1 MTLEKAL
8 HTTVCIVGSGPAGI
22 VLANI
27 LLQHGLDCIVIDAM
41 SREEIFGRGRA
52 GVIESTTVDCLKK
65 HGLAEPIL
73 HHGRTNER
81 CEFRSPAGSVT
92 FEYGPLSG
100 GDTHFIYPQ
109 NNLVDDLTQIYLE
122 RGGTLF
128 FRRAAHKV
136 ANADDHMAVECYD
149 QSSQTTVTIYADFVA
164 GCDAQH
170 GVSRAS
176 IPPEAVTTY
185 RKQHHFNWLAILAY
199 AKPSADHVIYA
210 LHPDGFAGHMPR
222 TSDMSRYYLQIALDD
237 DIEAWPDA
245 RIWLTLQKRLAKK
258 DWTLREGE
266 ICSKSILSL
275 HSYVTEPLRYKRLF
289 LVGDAAHLIPP
300 CGGKGMNLAIQDA
313 SVLAETLINY
323 YQERHP
329 LSYLDRY
336 SAIRL
341 PFIWRAQEFS
351 YSMMDMIHAA
361 EGDDVDEVKF
371 MQKLKES
378 KLTQLETSK
387 TFAKDFARNYV
398 GII

>member
-1 MTLEKAL
+1 MPIEKAL
-8 HTTVCIVGSGPAGI
+8 KTTICIVGAGPSGI

-41 SREEIFGRGRA
+41 SRKEIFGRGRA

-73 HHGRTNER
+73 HNGRTNGR
-81 CEFRSPAGSVT
+81 CEFRSPAGSVI
-92 FEYGPLSG
+92 FEYGQLSG

-109 NNLVDDLTQIYLE
+109 NNLVDDLTQIYLD
-122 RGGTLF
+122 RGGTIF
-128 FRRAAHKV
+128 FSRAGRKMY
-136 ANADDHMAVECYD
+136 NADDHITVECYD
-149 QSSQTTVTIYADFVA
+149 QVSQTTITIQADFVA

-170 GVSRAS
+170 GVSRPS
-176 IPPEAVTTY
+176 IPTNAVTIY
-185 RKQHHFNWLAILAY
+185 RKQHNFNWLAILAY
-199 AKPSADHVIYA
+199 AKPSADHVIYT

-222 TSDMSRYYLQIALDD
+222 NSEMSRYYLQIPLDD
-237 DIEAWPDA
+237 DIEAWPDE
-245 RIWLTLQKRLAKK
+245 RIWQALQKRLAKK

-275 HSYVTEPLRYKRLF
+275 NSYVIEPLRYKRLF

-329 LSYLDRY
+329 LSYLERY
-336 SAIRL
+336 STIRL
-341 PFIWRAQEFS
+341 PFIWRAQEFA
-351 YSMMDMIHAA
+351 YSMMNMLHKV
-361 EGDDVDEVKF
+361 EGDDPEEVQF
-371 MQKLKES
+371 VQKLKES
-378 KLTQLETSK
+378 KLAQLETSK

>member
-1 MTLEKAL
+1 MTSEKAL
-8 HTTVCIVGSGPAGI
+8 QTTICIVGAGPAGI

-73 HHGRTNER
+73 HHGRTNDR

-92 FEYGPLSG
+92 LEYGLLSG

-109 NNLVDDLTQIYLE
+109 NNLVDDLTQIYLD
-122 RGGTLF
+122 RGGKIF
-128 FRRAAHKV
+128 FSRAGRKV
-136 ANADDHMAVECYD
+136 YNADNQITVECYD
-149 QSSQTTVTIYADFVA
+149 QSSQTTVTIHADFVA

-170 GVSRAS
+170 GVSRLS
-176 IPPEAVTTY
+176 IPPAAVTIY
-185 RKQHHFNWLAILAY
+185 GKQHHFNWLAILAY

-222 TSDMSRYYLQIALDD
+222 NSDISRYYLQIALDD
-237 DIEAWPDA
+237 DIAAWPDA
-245 RIWLTLQKRLAKK
+245 RIWLALQKRLAKN

-266 ICSKSILSL
+266 IYSKSILSL

-351 YSMMDMIHAA
+351 YSMMDMIHKA
-361 EGDDVDEVKF
+361 EGDDRDEVKF

>member
-1 MTLEKAL
+1 MTREKEL
-8 HTTVCIVGSGPAGI
+8 QTTVCILGAGPAGI

-41 SREEIFGRGRA
+41 SRQEIFGRGRA

-65 HGLAEPIL
+65 HDLAKPIL
-73 HHGRTNER
+73 HHGRTNDR

-92 FEYGPLSG
+92 FEYGQLSG

-109 NNLVDDLTQIYLE
+109 NNLVDDLTQIYLD
-122 RGGTLF
+122 RGGQIF
-128 FRRAAHKV
+128 FSRAGRQVH
-136 ANADDHMAVECYD
+136 NADDHIAVECYD
-149 QSSQTTVTIYADFVA
+149 KIRQTTVTIHADFVA

-170 GVSRAS
+170 GVSRQS
-176 IPPEAVTTY
+176 IPTAAVTTY
-185 RKQHHFNWLAILAY
+185 RKQHNYNWLAILAY
-199 AKPSADHVIYA
+199 GKPSADHVIYA

-222 TSDMSRYYLQIALDD
+222 SSDMSRYYLQIPLDD
-237 DIEAWPDA
+237 TIDTWPDA
-245 RIWLTLQKRLAKK
+245 RIWRTLRKRLAKK
-258 DWTLREGE
+258 GWTLKKGE
-266 ICSKSILSL
+266 ICSKNILSL

-313 SVLAETLINY
+313 SVLAETLTNY
-323 YQERHP
+323 CQKRRS

-341 PFIWRAQEFS
+341 PFIWRAQEFA
-351 YSMMDMIHAA
+351 YAMMNMIHKA
-361 EGDDVDEVKF
+361 EGNDLDEVQF

-387 TFAKDFARNYV
+387 TFAKAFARDYV